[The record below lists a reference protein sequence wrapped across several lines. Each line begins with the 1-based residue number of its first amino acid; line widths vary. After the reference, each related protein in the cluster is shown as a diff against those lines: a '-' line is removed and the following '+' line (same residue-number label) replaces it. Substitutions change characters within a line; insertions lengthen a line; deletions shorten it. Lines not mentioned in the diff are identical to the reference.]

1 MKKRF
6 LTPFLFAVLLH
17 VVVFIFIFFTL
28 SFPSSTPT
36 MPSAAPQPNAN
47 VVKAITVNQAQVDQ
61 EVARIQ
67 KEQQA
72 QKAAQQAREQ
82 RVVQQ
87 QAEARRQQD
96 RAAKALAA
104 VKAEQAHLAQ
114 QKQQA
119 AQQALENQKQ
129 QEKLAQQKAQQQK
142 LVKQQEAQQELQ
154 QKLQAEQQEL
164 AAANAKRVAG
174 IVNKYNALILNAI
187 YPNWIV
193 NDKQKNLSTDL
204 LINVAPDGSVLNV
217 TVAQSSGSANFDRSA
232 VAAVYKSSP
241 LPVPKDPQ
249 AFAEFRQFRLT
260 LKPENILA
268 Q

>member
-6 LTPFLFAVLLH
+6 LTPFLFAILLH
-17 VVVFIFIFFTL
+17 VVVFIFIFFSI
-28 SFPSSTPT
+28 SFSSQPT
-36 MPSAAPQPNAN
+36 SMPSAAPEQINI
-47 VVKAITVNQAQVDQ
+47 VKAVTVNQAQVDQ
-61 EVARIQ
+61 EIAHLQ
-67 KEQQA
+67 QQQA
-72 QKAAQQAREQ
+72 AAKAAQQAREQ
-82 RVVQQ
+82 QAAQQ
-87 QAEARRQQD
+87 RLEAKRETE

-104 VKAEQAHLAQ
+104 VKAEKALLAQ

-119 AQQALENQKQ
+119 AQQQ
-129 QEKLAQQKAQQQK
+129 QKLAQQKAQQDQENLK
-142 LVKQQEAQQELQ
+142 RQKQQAAQQELQ

-174 IVNKYNALILNAI
+174 LVNKYNALILNAI

-204 LINVAPDGSVLNV
+204 LINLASDGSVLNV

-241 LPVPKDPQ
+241 LPVPQDPQ
-249 AFAEFRQFRLT
+249 AFAEFKQFRLT
-260 LKPENILA
+260 LKPDNIVS

>member
-6 LTPFLFAVLLH
+6 TTPFLLAVLLH
-17 VVVFIFIFFTL
+17 VVIFIFVFFTL
-28 SFPSSTPT
+28 SFPNQPT
-36 MPSAAPQPNAN
+36 SMPSPAPEQQHI
-47 VVKAITVNQAQVDQ
+47 VKAVTVNQAQVDQ
-61 EVARIQ
+61 EMARIKQ
-67 KEQQA
+67 EQQA
-72 QKAAQQAREQ
+72 AKVAQQAREQ
-82 RVVQQ
+82 KLAQQ
-87 QAEARRQQD
+87 RAEAQRQQE

-104 VKAEQAHLAQ
+104 LKAEQARLAQ
-114 QKQQA
+114 QKQQQA
-119 AQQALENQKQ
+119 AQEQ
-129 QEKLAQQKAQQQK
+129 KLAQQKAQQQK
-142 LVKQQEAQQELQ
+142 LQKQQQAQQELQ

-174 IVNKYNALILNAI
+174 EVNKYNALILNAI

-204 LINVAPDGSVLNV
+204 LISLAPDGSVLNV
-217 TVAQSSGSANFDRSA
+217 TVAQGSGSANFDRSA

-249 AFAEFRQFRLT
+249 AFAQFRQFRLT
-260 LKPENILA
+260 LKPENIVS